1 MAKKKAPKAP
11 LLPPIFIPDMEPV
24 FEGDTEG
31 AAGGIGLR
39 NVESPLVVYL
49 INPKDGVGA
58 GSIATLYWTNRNV
71 PVASTPIREE
81 DTDQAL
87 IPLTVPQHNVVEFWA
102 NPVYAKLRRSG
113 GGNTSETEEIK
124 VRVRLNRPG
133 GDPGPGPGHKG
144 LMYEIPPGVVLNG
157 VSEAVAQAGVK
168 ITVRYWQ
175 YMRPY
180 DLIRLVWGSRTVEHR
195 VLPGEEGRDIVV
207 NVDYETI
214 KAAGNNPLTRVAY
227 QVRDAGGNLPAEGA
241 RWSVSAWIDVHL
253 SEVRPEAPWLA
264 YPDTHPNRI
273 DLSELGSWDVEVQIW
288 VTSAETGAFSHVTLI
303 WDGKDSE
310 GNPIPHTAIKP
321 LVGPGLYTFT
331 VDNALVEAIADGT
344 ASVHALYQRAG
355 GEQPSQKL
363 YLDIFGQ
370 VIRWPAPKIRE
381 DLGGHLDPAFNATVY
396 FPLQESWSKDG
407 LIEVVFRVSSPD
419 NSIEFRMGR
428 EVDDVAPTPA
438 GELEFTVPETEVK
451 RFEGHL
457 VDVFYAFTRKGSH
470 KPQESLRLQIV
481 VGVLVRTMPVP
492 IIAKAIAG
500 QLNPDDITDYAKVFS
515 TYTETLRSDWIRM
528 FWIGRRARTE
538 VPVQVAVSGTT
549 TEHDIDKSYLTNNLN
564 ETVAVFYS
572 LKRGTELPRYSQI
585 TELLI
590 SRTLSDLLA
599 PTLLGAD
606 VTGPN
611 TAELEPLKVQTG
623 TQLVVTYTG
632 MRDEDSIKVT
642 VVGTSNGGSPDIPAK
657 FGNQTVGMVEFDFT
671 AQAIAANIRSQ
682 ATTLKFHYVVTRAG
696 TPKTSATL
704 TVTVKPIP
712 MAELAKTV
720 IKLNEANATTKVLDL
735 STFTGNA
742 TAHVGIWP
750 FIFNTRP
757 VWLRFLGKTASNVT
771 HDHLLFNGAG
781 SSAVNSNWI
790 STGKIEWPLPRTY
803 LEELGNNTTLMVE
816 LKAAFSASKVEA
828 EAVAFPLV
836 QYTVNTIQM
845 PVEFPVP
852 KLTPATVTGATT
864 ATLAPL
870 NAQAG
875 GTVSVQF
882 TPMYT
887 TDKIKVTMVGTAGAG
902 SPVIAEKNGLA
913 SGVQTFDIPKTA
925 IAANIGNAN
934 KTFTLKYDVTRN
946 GVTRASTVL
955 TVTVTPIP
963 QAELLKT
970 VMQILQANQATKVLD
985 LSTVTAGATTR
996 VGVWPF
1002 ITSTFPVWLKLTGQ
1016 KNDGT
1021 AITPIVVWNGAG
1033 GAAVN
1038 PNWIAAGF
1046 LDGTIAYNSLKDLG
1060 HGKKL
1065 TMAFKA
1071 AMSTSK
1077 VEADAIV
1084 FPEVEYT
1091 IDSLPAQF
1099 PVPKL
1104 TPATV
1109 TGATTATMAPLD
1121 AQAGG
1126 TASVAFTPMYT
1137 TDKIKVT
1144 MVGTAGAGSPVIAEK
1159 NGLASGV
1166 QTFDIPK
1173 TAIAANIG
1181 NANKTFTLK
1190 YEVTRG
1196 GVTRPSATLTVTV
1209 TPIPVTELQKTVLR
1223 INQANQTTK
1232 ILDLSA
1238 VTSGGTL
1245 HVGSW
1250 PFIAQSQPVAMV
1262 LSGFKENNAVHNRT
1276 VWTLPNNAVTAG
1288 WFNNGF
1294 YEELIPASYFS
1305 ELGRNKTLSLLF
1317 KVSLNGTTV
1326 EANAITLT
1334 AVNYTIADTRP
1345 PSLSI
1350 APTVNEADPY
1360 NNALSLLKPINGV
1373 TVVVPHYAG
1382 MWVGDDI
1389 TLVWG
1394 GGSTGSQGEKVTS
1407 LGAQSISVP
1416 QSVITQSIGKTLNFS
1431 YNVKRDGG
1439 TVASPA
1445 SPTLSIAVQNPILTG
1460 TVRFSSGT
1468 TSYYKVTPTS
1478 TQVSVPSG
1486 TPNNTVVAQ
1495 TNQLAASAE
1504 TRGTGTNWNM
1514 GNVNLIGP
1522 QPSTASNIF
1531 PTNVKGIGMRFV
1543 RYTIPTNSSDY
1554 FNGGGLGPNTNGEAS
1569 NGVNPLQRRM
1579 HVEFIKVGP
1588 VTSGTIAAGY
1598 IMQRVAGSNRL
1609 HFLGVQLMSAIT
1621 FTAT

>member
-1 MAKKKAPKAP
+1 MVKKKAPKAP
-11 LLPPIFIPDMEPV
+11 LLPPVFVPDMEPV
-24 FEGDTEG
+24 IEGDTEG
-31 AAGGIGLR
+31 AAGGVGLR

-49 INPKDGVGA
+49 INPKDGVRA

-87 IPLTVPQHNVVEFWA
+87 IPLTVPQHNVVELWA

-113 GGNTSETEEIK
+113 SGNISETEEIK

-168 ITVRYWQ
+168 ITIRYWQ

-195 VLPGEEGRDIVV
+195 VQPGEEGRDIVV

-241 RWSVSAWIDVHL
+241 RWSVSSWIDVHL

-264 YPDTHPNRI
+264 FPDTHPNRI

-310 GNPIPHTAIKP
+310 GNPIPHTSIKP
-321 LVGPGLYTFT
+321 LVAPGLYTFT
-331 VDNALVEAIADGT
+331 VDNAQVAAIADGT

-363 YLDIFGQ
+363 YLEIFGQ

-396 FPLQESWSKDG
+396 FPLQGSWTNDG

-438 GELEFTVPETEVK
+438 GDLEFTVPATEVK

-528 FWIGRRARTE
+528 FWIGLHARAE
-538 VPVQVAVSGTT
+538 VPVQVAVNGTT
-549 TEHDIDKSYLTNNLN
+549 TEHDIDESYLTNNLN

-572 LKRGTELPRYSQI
+572 LTRGTELPRYSQI
-585 TELLI
+585 TEVLI
-590 SRTLSDLLA
+590 SRNLSDLPA

-611 TAELEPLKVQTG
+611 TADLEPLKVQTG

-632 MRDEDSIKVT
+632 MRDDDSIKVIAA
-642 VVGTSNGGSPDIPAK
+642 GTSNGGSPDIPAK

-671 AQAIAANIRSQ
+671 AEAIAANIRNQ

-712 MAELAKTV
+712 LAELAKTV

-757 VWLRFLGKTASNVT
+757 VWLRFLGKTASNVA

-790 STGKIEWPLPRTY
+790 STGRIEWPLPRTY
-803 LEELGNNTTLMVE
+803 LEGLGHNTTLTVE
-816 LKAAFSASKVEA
+816 FKAAFSASKVEA
-828 EAVAFPLV
+828 DAVAFPLV
-836 QYTVNTIQM
+836 QYTVNTLQM
-845 PVEFPVP
+845 PAEFPVP
-852 KLTPATVTGATT
+852 KLTQATVTGATT

-870 NAQAG
+870 SAQTG
-875 GTVSVQF
+875 GTVSVEF

-913 SGVQTFDIPKTA
+913 SGVQTFDIPKAA

-934 KTFTLKYDVTRN
+934 KTFTLKYD
-946 GVTRASTVL
+946 
-955 TVTVTPIP
+955 
-963 QAELLKT
+963 
-970 VMQILQANQATKVLD
+970 
-985 LSTVTAGATTR
+985 
-996 VGVWPF
+996 
-1002 ITSTFPVWLKLTGQ
+1002 
-1016 KNDGT
+1016 
-1021 AITPIVVWNGAG
+1021 
-1033 GAAVN
+1033 
-1038 PNWIAAGF
+1038 
-1046 LDGTIAYNSLKDLG
+1046 
-1060 HGKKL
+1060 
-1065 TMAFKA
+1065 
-1071 AMSTSK
+1071 
-1077 VEADAIV
+1077 
-1084 FPEVEYT
+1084 
-1091 IDSLPAQF
+1091 
-1099 PVPKL
+1099 
-1104 TPATV
+1104 
-1109 TGATTATMAPLD
+1109 
-1121 AQAGG
+1121 
-1126 TASVAFTPMYT
+1126 
-1137 TDKIKVT
+1137 
-1144 MVGTAGAGSPVIAEK
+1144 
-1159 NGLASGV
+1159 
-1166 QTFDIPK
+1166 
-1173 TAIAANIG
+1173 
-1181 NANKTFTLK
+1181 
-1190 YEVTRG
+1190 VTRG

-1326 EANAITLT
+1326 EANAITFT
-1334 AVNYTIADTRP
+1334 TVNYTIADTRP

-1394 GGSTGSQGEKVTS
+1394 GGSTGSQGKKVTS